1 MPTENYL
8 EYWDFQNEK
17 WERVTNSSGNGN
29 AENQWNNTTFD
40 PVITNKI
47 RLNMINE
54 VESVGII
61 QWQVWGIPAAVGLE
75 EATIEKV
82 TLLDNSSFDK
92 STETIKLNYKVDY
105 LLNDYHTEVSV
116 TLKWRNRIRD
126 GVNEWQR

>member
-1 MPTENYL
+1 
-8 EYWDFQNEK
+8 
-17 WERVTNSSGNGN
+17 
-29 AENQWNNTTFD
+29 
-40 PVITNKI
+40 
-47 RLNMINE
+47 MINE

-61 QWQVWGIPAAVGLE
+61 QWQVWGVPAAVGLE
-75 EATIEKV
+75 EAAIEKV

-92 STETIKLNYKVDY
+92 STETFKLNYKVDY